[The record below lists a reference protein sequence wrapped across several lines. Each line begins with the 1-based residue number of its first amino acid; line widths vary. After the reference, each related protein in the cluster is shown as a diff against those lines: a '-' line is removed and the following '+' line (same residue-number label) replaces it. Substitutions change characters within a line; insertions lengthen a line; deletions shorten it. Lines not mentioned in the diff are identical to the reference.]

1 MRPHVASRS
10 VNMRLLKTGPYL
22 PGKQQLQ
29 LIQVWGEDIPPFA
42 VLSHTWSRNPD
53 DEVLFADI
61 KNGTAATK
69 PAYGKVQDAIKVAM
83 LDGYGYLWID
93 TCCIDKTSSVELSEA
108 INSMYS
114 YYATAQKCYAFLADV
129 GSSETDRDCLSQA
142 RWWLRGWTLQ
152 ELLAPAY
159 VQFFSS
165 DWTSLGTKDELCH
178 EIAQITG
185 IDSEYLNGSVPVQ
198 DASIAQRMFWA
209 SKRRTTREEDQA
221 YSLIGL
227 FDVNMTM
234 LYGEGSRRAF
244 LRLQEE
250 IMRIN
255 EDQTIFAWVKE
266 APEKDSGEKYH
277 GLLADSPA
285 DFRSTGATV
294 AYTAQSDQT
303 PSFMSARGLR
313 LTLPMTKRNDGVFV
327 AAMQCPVPDR
337 GFNDWLAV
345 YLVKL
350 DIGSEQ
356 YARVFCH
363 QLASVSRPGQSREIY
378 VRQTFPQYA
387 TRTLYP
393 LHLFHIRS
401 LSLSSEYPELAEYQ
415 LQEVLHMGEERVVR
429 QPQPQPWSRVPLR
442 FKMSK
447 KAHSLAAAIVVRRL
461 YDSESFIIML
471 GTSSEFEVGF
481 DVCETPKDEHMGA
494 HCLQCLFNP
503 QPAGSTMK
511 LLHHIVRV
519 KVEERVFEGMKLY
532 FLDFDLQALAI
543 GSTLAKI
550 FQDAVGSLAQ
560 PTNPQNKAS
569 LAATRGKLKQSL
581 RSIAKRKI

>member
-1 MRPHVASRS
+1 
-10 VNMRLLKTGPYL
+10 MRLLKTGPYL
-22 PGKQQLQ
+22 SGKQQLQ
-29 LIQVWGEDIPPFA
+29 LIQVWREDIPPFA

-69 PAYGKVQDAIKVAM
+69 PAFGKVQDAIKAAM

-129 GSSETDRDCLSQA
+129 GSSETDQDCFSQA

-165 DWTSLGTKDELCH
+165 DWVSLGTKDELCH

-198 DASIAQRMFWA
+198 DASIAQRMSWA

-234 LYGEGSRRAF
+234 HYGEGGRRAF

-266 APEKDSGEKYH
+266 APEKDSSENYH
-277 GLLADSPA
+277 GLLADSLA
-285 DFRSTGATV
+285 DF
-294 AYTAQSDQT
+294 
-303 PSFMSARGLR
+303 
-313 LTLPMTKRNDGVFV
+313 
-327 AAMQCPVPDR
+327 
-337 GFNDWLAV
+337 
-345 YLVKL
+345 
-350 DIGSEQ
+350 
-356 YARVFCH
+356 
-363 QLASVSRPGQSREIY
+363 
-378 VRQTFPQYA
+378 
-387 TRTLYP
+387 
-393 LHLFHIRS
+393 
-401 LSLSSEYPELAEYQ
+401 
-415 LQEVLHMGEERVVR
+415 
-429 QPQPQPWSRVPLR
+429 
-442 FKMSK
+442 
-447 KAHSLAAAIVVRRL
+447 
-461 YDSESFIIML
+461 
-471 GTSSEFEVGF
+471 
-481 DVCETPKDEHMGA
+481 
-494 HCLQCLFNP
+494 
-503 QPAGSTMK
+503 
-511 LLHHIVRV
+511 
-519 KVEERVFEGMKLY
+519 
-532 FLDFDLQALAI
+532 
-543 GSTLAKI
+543 
-550 FQDAVGSLAQ
+550 
-560 PTNPQNKAS
+560 
-569 LAATRGKLKQSL
+569 
-581 RSIAKRKI
+581 

>member
-1 MRPHVASRS
+1 
-10 VNMRLLKTGPYL
+10 MRLLKTGPYP
-22 PGKQQLQ
+22 PGERTLQ
-29 LIQVWGEDIPPFA
+29 LIQVWGEEIPPFA
-42 VLSHTWSRNPD
+42 VLSHTWSRDPD

-69 PAYGKVQDAIKVAM
+69 SAYWKVQDAIKVAM

-114 YYATAQKCYAFLADV
+114 YYAAAQKCYAFLADV
-129 GSSETDRDCLSQA
+129 GSSEGDRHCFTQA

-152 ELLAPAY
+152 ELLAPEY
-159 VQFFSS
+159 VEFYSS
-165 DWTSLGTKDELCH
+165 SWTSLGTKNELCH

-185 IDSEYLNGSVPVQ
+185 IDSAYLNGSIPVQ
-198 DASIAQRMFWA
+198 DASIAKRMSWA

-227 FDVNMTM
+227 FD
-234 LYGEGSRRAF
+234 
-244 LRLQEE
+244 
-250 IMRIN
+250 
-255 EDQTIFAWVKE
+255 TIFAWVKE
-266 APEKDSGEKYH
+266 ASDQDAQEKYH

-303 PSFMSARGLR
+303 PSFMTARGLR
-313 LTLPMTKRNDGVFV
+313 LTLPMTQKNDGVFI
-327 AAMQCPVPDR
+327 AAMQCPVPER

-350 DIGSEQ
+350 PIGSEQ
-356 YARVFCH
+356 YARVFSH
-363 QLASVSRPGQSREIY
+363 QLASTSRPGQPREIY

-401 LSLSSEYPELAEYQ
+401 LSLSSEYPALAEYR
-415 LQEVLHMGEERVVR
+415 LEEVLYMGEKTTVR
-429 QPQPQPWSRVPLR
+429 QPQPQPWSRVPLL
-442 FKMSK
+442 FKMNK
-447 KAHSLAAAIVVRRL
+447 QAHSLAAVIIVRRL
-461 YDSESFIIML
+461 YDGENFVLML

-481 DVCETPKDEHMGA
+481 GVCEVPDDDGKNVE
-494 HCLQCLFNP
+494 CLFNP
-503 QPAGSTMK
+503 QPAGSTMR
-511 LLHHIVRV
+511 LLHHTLRV
-519 KVEERVFEGMKLY
+519 KVEERVSAGMKLY
-532 FLDFDLQALAI
+532 FLDLELQALAI
-543 GSTLAKI
+543 ESTLAKI
-550 FQDAVGSLAQ
+550 FQDAIESLAQ
-560 PTNPQNKAS
+560 PTSPESKAS
-569 LAATRGKLKQSL
+569 LAATRDKLRQSL
-581 RSIAKRKI
+581 KSIIKR

>member
-1 MRPHVASRS
+1 
-10 VNMRLLKTGPYL
+10 MRLLKTGPYP
-22 PGKQQLQ
+22 PGKNQLQ
-29 LIQVWGEDIPPFA
+29 LIQVWGEDVPPFA
-42 VLSHTWSRNPD
+42 VLSHTWSGDPD

-69 PAYGKVQDAIKVAM
+69 HAYGKIQDAIKAAV

-129 GSSETDRDCLSQA
+129 DSSLEKDRVCFSQA

-152 ELLAPAY
+152 ELLAPEY
-159 VQFFSS
+159 VEFFSS
-165 DWTSLGTKDELCH
+165 DWTSLGTKNELCR

-198 DASIAQRMFWA
+198 DASIAQRMSWA
-209 SKRRTTREEDQA
+209 SKRRTTRDEDQA

-234 LYGEGSRRAF
+234 LYGEGGRRAF

-266 APEKDSGEKYH
+266 AQNQDAREKYH

-294 AYTAQSDQT
+294 AYTVQSDQSL
-303 PSFMSARGLR
+303 SFMTARGLR

-327 AAMQCPVPDR
+327 AALQCPVPER

-356 YARVFCH
+356 YARVFSH
-363 QLASVSRPGQSREIY
+363 QLASISRPGQSREIY
-378 VRQTFPQYA
+378 VRQSFPQYA

-401 LSLSSEYPELAEYQ
+401 LSLSTEYPELAEYQ
-415 LQEVLHMGEERVVR
+415 LEEVLHMGEERVIR

-442 FKMSK
+442 FKMNK
-447 KAHSLAAAIVVRRL
+447 KAHSLAAAIVIRRV
-461 YDSESFIIML
+461 YDDESFIMML

-481 DVCETPKDEHMGA
+481 DVCENPKDENMDA
-494 HCLQCLFNP
+494 HCLQCHFDP
-503 QPAGSTMK
+503 QPAGITMK
-511 LLHHIVRV
+511 LLHHSVRV
-519 KVEERVFEGMKLY
+519 KVEERVFDGMKLY
-532 FLDFDLQALAI
+532 FLDFELQALAI
-543 GSTLAKI
+543 ESTLAKI
-550 FQDAVGSLAQ
+550 LQDAVGSLAQ
-560 PTNPQNKAS
+560 PSSPQNKAS
-569 LAATRGKLKQSL
+569 LAATGGKLKQSL
-581 RSIAKRKI
+581 KTIAKRKF